1 MGSCAVKSKVVDS
14 SSAGGSSAFGNNDPC
29 YPANWT
35 INSGRRDTVVSNIV
49 VSPSAPPAESPSSGG
64 NATWAI
70 AYANESNGVVQQA
83 YGKLRSDFEC
93 AFKEIFFGH
102 GNKVIFAT

>member
-14 SSAGGSSAFGNNDPC
+14 SSAGGSSAFE
-29 YPANWT
+29 
-35 INSGRRDTVVSNIV
+35 SNIV

-83 YGKLRSDFEC
+83 YGKLRSDFVYL
-93 AFKEIFFGH
+93 KRFFLAMET
-102 GNKVIFAT
+102 KSFYLKS